1 MKHTSEQVQVNF
13 YKYPDRGIS
22 GSSPPGTF
30 GIAEVVKFWMS
41 SSKHIQASLKSSAQN
56 VEHRDAAAYSQPAP
70 SGPTQTTTAD
80 YYLLRGVGIL
90 MTPSVL
96 HQDNFPLW
104 MCCVA
109 TQRSVSLTFWRA
121 RAHTHTQE
129 ARILQWKWRLWVWL
143 SPTYDP
149 MKQTRYLLVSTLQ
162 KRLVLLRGLLFSPG
176 IICYIYVVQPQWSV
190 VLNELTS
197 FFYTF
202 PAAFSSP
209 FNNGRLGSNWHL
221 LISNK

>member
-22 GSSPPGTF
+22 GSSPAGTL

-41 SSKHIQASLKSSAQN
+41 SSKHIRASRKGSAQN

-104 MCCVA
+104 MCSVA
-109 TQRSVSLTFWRA
+109 TQRSAPHTFR
-121 RAHTHTQE
+121 RAHTHNRQE
-129 ARILQWKWRLWVWL
+129 SCSESDACEFDVHR
-143 SPTYDP
+143 PTSRWNKHGIYSLAHS
-149 MKQTRYLLVSTLQ
+149 KNGLCCREGGCFLL
-162 KRLVLLRGLLFSPG
+162 
-176 IICYIYVVQPQWSV
+176 
-190 VLNELTS
+190 E
-197 FFYTF
+197 
-202 PAAFSSP
+202 
-209 FNNGRLGSNWHL
+209 
-221 LISNK
+221 

>member
-121 RAHTHTQE
+121 RAHTHTHKKQE
-129 ARILQWKWRLWVWL
+129 SCSESDACEFDFHQ
-143 SPTYDP
+143 PTIRWNKHGIYSWAHS
-149 MKQTRYLLVSTLQ
+149 KNGLCCWEGCCFLL
-162 KRLVLLRGLLFSPG
+162 
-176 IICYIYVVQPQWSV
+176 
-190 VLNELTS
+190 E
-197 FFYTF
+197 
-202 PAAFSSP
+202 
-209 FNNGRLGSNWHL
+209 
-221 LISNK
+221 